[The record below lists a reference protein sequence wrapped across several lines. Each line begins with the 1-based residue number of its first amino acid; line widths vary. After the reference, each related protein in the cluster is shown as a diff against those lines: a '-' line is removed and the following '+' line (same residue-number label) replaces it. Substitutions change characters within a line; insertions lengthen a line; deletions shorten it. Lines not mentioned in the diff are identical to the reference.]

1 MSACWSKGWYRFAK
15 HVPSPNFEPRPTGFS
30 TDLLVMH
37 SISLPPGQFSGN
49 AVEQFFTNTLDHD
62 SHPYYDQL
70 RGLKVSAHFLIRRSG
85 ELIQFVS
92 CDQRAWHAGVSTHAG
107 RSNCND
113 FSIGIELE
121 GLEGELFESAQY
133 DTLFVLCT
141 ELVNNYPIAHIAG
154 HEDIAPGRKL
164 DPGAGFDWQLLQE
177 KLILS
182 NSFFPPA
189 RLDDNISK
197 KNIYG
202 NNRTTQK
209 NSKN

>member
-15 HVPSPNFEPRPTGFS
+15 HVPSPNFEARPAGVS

-49 AVEQFFTNTLDHD
+49 AIEQFFTNTLDHD

-70 RGLKVSAHFLIRRSG
+70 RGLKVSAHFLIRRGG

-121 GLEGELFESAQY
+121 GLEGDTFSAYQYES
-133 DTLFVLCT
+133 LISLLPVL
-141 ELVNNYPIAHIAG
+141 LSQYPISCIAG
-154 HEDIAPGRKL
+154 HEHIAPERKK
-164 DPGAGFDWQLLQE
+164 DPGEGFDWRYLQQGVGLKATYFPAE
-177 KLILS
+177 LGLI
-182 NSFFPPA
+182 
-189 RLDDNISK
+189 
-197 KNIYG
+197 
-202 NNRTTQK
+202 
-209 NSKN
+209 

>member
-15 HVPSPNFEPRPTGFS
+15 HVPSPNFEPCPTGFS

-49 AVEQFFTNTLDHD
+49 AIEQFFTNTLDHD

-70 RGLKVSAHFLIRRSG
+70 RGLKVSAHFLIRRGG

-121 GLEGELFESAQY
+121 GLEGDSFSAYQYES
-133 DTLFVLCT
+133 LISLLPVL
-141 ELVNNYPIAHIAG
+141 LSQYPISCIVGHEHIAP
-154 HEDIAPGRKL
+154 ERKK
-164 DPGAGFDWQLLQE
+164 DPGEGFDWRYLQHGVGLKATYFPAE
-177 KLILS
+177 LGLI
-182 NSFFPPA
+182 
-189 RLDDNISK
+189 
-197 KNIYG
+197 
-202 NNRTTQK
+202 
-209 NSKN
+209 

>member
-1 MSACWSKGWYRFAK
+1 MNLAVSCWQAGWWSRALRID
-15 HVPSPNFEPRPTGFS
+15 SPNFGERPIHAQI
-30 TDLLVMH
+30 DLLVIH
-37 SISLPPGQFSGN
+37 SISLPPGVYGGPEIE
-49 AVEQFFTNTLDHD
+49 ALFTNQLE
-62 SHPYYDQL
+62 SGAHPYFAQIRDMQ
-70 RGLKVSAHFLIRRSG
+70 VSSHFVIRRDG
-85 ELIQFVS
+85 VLLQFVS
-92 CDQRAWHAGVSTHAG
+92 CDKRAWHAGASHYRG
-107 RSNCND
+107 RDNCND
-113 FSIGIELE
+113 DSIGIELE

-189 RLDDNISK
+189 RLGKKIAK
-197 KNIYG
+197 KNI
-202 NNRTTQK
+202 
-209 NSKN
+209 

>member
-15 HVPSPNFEPRPTGFS
+15 HVASSNFEPRPTGFS

-49 AVEQFFTNTLDHD
+49 AIEQFFTNTLDHD

-70 RGLKVSAHFLIRRSG
+70 RGVKVSAHFLIRRGG

-107 RSNCND
+107 RSTCND

-121 GLEGELFESAQY
+121 GLESDTFSAYQYES
-133 DTLFVLCT
+133 LISLLPVL
-141 ELVNNYPIAHIAG
+141 LSQYPISCIAG
-154 HEDIAPGRKL
+154 HEHIAPERKK
-164 DPGAGFDWQLLQE
+164 DPGEGFDWRYLQHGVGLKATYFPAE
-177 KLILS
+177 LGLI
-182 NSFFPPA
+182 
-189 RLDDNISK
+189 
-197 KNIYG
+197 
-202 NNRTTQK
+202 
-209 NSKN
+209 

>member
-15 HVPSPNFEPRPTGFS
+15 HVASSNFEPRPKGFS

-49 AVEQFFTNTLDHD
+49 AIEQFFTNTLDHD

-70 RGLKVSAHFLIRRSG
+70 RGVKVSAHFLIRRGG

-121 GLEGELFESAQY
+121 GLEGDSFSAYQYESLISLLPALLSQ
-133 DTLFVLCT
+133 
-141 ELVNNYPIAHIAG
+141 YPISCIVGHEHIAP
-154 HEDIAPGRKL
+154 ERKK
-164 DPGAGFDWQLLQE
+164 DPGEGFDWRYLQHGVGLKATYFPAE
-177 KLILS
+177 LGLI
-182 NSFFPPA
+182 
-189 RLDDNISK
+189 
-197 KNIYG
+197 
-202 NNRTTQK
+202 
-209 NSKN
+209 

>member
-1 MSACWSKGWYRFAK
+1 MSACWTKGWYRFAK
-15 HVPSPNFEPRPTGFS
+15 HVASPNFEARPTGVS

-49 AVEQFFTNTLDHD
+49 AIEQFFTNTLDHD

-70 RGLKVSAHFLIRRSG
+70 RGVKVSAHFLIRRGG

-121 GLEGELFESAQY
+121 GLEGDSFSAYQYES
-133 DTLFVLCT
+133 LISLLPVL
-141 ELVNNYPIAHIAG
+141 LSQYPISCIVGHEHIAP
-154 HEDIAPGRKL
+154 ERKK
-164 DPGAGFDWQLLQE
+164 DPGEGFDWRYLQQGVGLKATYFPAE
-177 KLILS
+177 LGLI
-182 NSFFPPA
+182 
-189 RLDDNISK
+189 
-197 KNIYG
+197 
-202 NNRTTQK
+202 
-209 NSKN
+209 

>member
-49 AVEQFFTNTLDHD
+49 AIEQFFTNTLDHD

-70 RGLKVSAHFLIRRSG
+70 RGVKVSAHFLIRRGG

-121 GLEGELFESAQY
+121 GLDGDRFTDDQYESLNALLPMLAQQ
-133 DTLFVLCT
+133 
-141 ELVNNYPIAHIAG
+141 YPLKHICG
-154 HEDIAPGRKL
+154 HEHIAPGRKK
-164 DPGAGFDWQLLQE
+164 DPGDGFSWAFLKTSTGWDDE
-177 KLILS
+177 
-182 NSFFPPA
+182 FF
-189 RLDDNISK
+189 SVK
-197 KNIYG
+197 
-202 NNRTTQK
+202 
-209 NSKN
+209 